1 MRHTIK
7 LTLMLGIAA
16 GALTMVSGF
25 RGYTQAID
33 PNAAPNPYSM
43 QENWA
48 QLPADRIFGAV
59 IKVQVDR
66 SDGKSIWVFDR
77 CASRECTNSMLP
89 PLLKFDSSG
98 KFVKAIGAG
107 MFAIPHGLYVD
118 REGNVWAGDEIA
130 RNGKGA
136 DLIKFSPDGMVLM
149 TLGKPGMPGNGPD
162 YLSAAS
168 SVVVALNGDVYVS
181 DGHGTGT
188 NDRIVKFSKD
198 GKFITAWG
206 KHGKAAGEIDTP
218 HGIALDSAGR
228 VYVADRAN
236 NRIQIFEPD
245 GKFVAEWKDFG
256 RPSDVAIDKN
266 DMIYVNDTQSTDKTN
281 PGFQNGIRIGSVK
294 DGKVTAFI
302 PQTDPSIA
310 GRPHGRRRRQHL
322 CVLYQQVCRAKV
334 REKVTI
340 ALVQL
345 GKSMNLN
352 QRSDRTIPPAAICY
366 QRMSQLLALGGHG
379 DSIRQCPLLGVEQT
393 SQIEFAMSGFD
404 PKRT

>member
-1 MRHTIK
+1 MSGSGLTQGDPSCRFSPRIIILKTTAIFAGTCVPPFDSLHNVNFTRGNAMRHTIK

-16 GALTMVSGF
+16 GALTMVSGY

-48 QLPADRIFGAV
+48 QLPADRRFGGV

-77 CASRECTNSMLP
+77 CAARECTNSMLP

-118 REGNVWAGDEIA
+118 RDGNVWAGDEIA

-136 DLIKFSPDGMVLM
+136 DLIKFSPNGTVLM

-162 YLSAAS
+162 YLTSGSA
-168 SVVVALNGDVYVS
+168 VVVAPNGDIYVA
-181 DGHGTGT
+181 DGHGIGT
-188 NDRIVKFSKD
+188 NDRIVKFSKE

-206 KHGKAAGEIDTP
+206 THGKAAGEIDTP

-245 GKFVAEWKDFG
+245 GKFVAEWKQFG

-266 DMIYVNDTQSTDKTN
+266 DMLYVADSQSTPSNN
-281 PGFQNGIRIGSVK
+281 PGFKQGIRIGSVK
-294 DGKVTAFI
+294 DGKVAAFI
-302 PQTDPSIA
+302 PEPSVEA
-310 GRPHGRRRRQHL
+310 GAAEGIGVDDAGDVYAGWTAKMAVRRYVKQ
-322 CVLYQQVCRAKV
+322 
-334 REKVTI
+334 
-340 ALVQL
+340 
-345 GKSMNLN
+345 
-352 QRSDRTIPPAAICY
+352 
-366 QRMSQLLALGGHG
+366 
-379 DSIRQCPLLGVEQT
+379 
-393 SQIEFAMSGFD
+393 
-404 PKRT
+404 